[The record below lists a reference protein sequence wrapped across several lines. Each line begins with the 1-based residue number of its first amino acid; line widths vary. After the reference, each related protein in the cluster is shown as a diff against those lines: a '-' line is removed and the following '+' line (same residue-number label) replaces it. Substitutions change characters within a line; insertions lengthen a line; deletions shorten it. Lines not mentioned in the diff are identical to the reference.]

1 MQNFWLIIYNILFI
15 PLLVTLLRI
24 ASLFN
29 PKIARGISDRKKL
42 FENLIINLTGLDRR
56 KPMIWFHS
64 SSLGEFEQA
73 KPIIKKLRAE
83 RDVNIIITFF
93 SPSGYRNSLN
103 YPYAD
108 VISYLPLDTKFLA
121 KRFIDLVKPTL
132 AIFMRYDIWPN
143 FCHTMKSKN
152 IPMII
157 ADATMQK
164 NSSRLLP
171 GLKSFHKNLYETF
184 AQILTVSEE
193 DLKNFRRFNL
203 QGVKLATVG
212 DTRFDRVSQKSIA
225 ARNLNLINEN
235 IIRGKKI
242 FIFGSSWEADEEVV
256 LPAVMKLLRYDS
268 SAMMIIAP
276 HEPTE
281 PRLESLGN
289 YFRNYQSV
297 IRFSHL
303 NNYKDERI
311 ILVDSIGI
319 LLSLYKYAHVAYVGG
334 SFKQGIHNVIEPAVY
349 GIPVLFGPKI
359 QNSQEAVSLTKLGS
373 GIVVPNKKKAYK
385 TLRKLFTDET
395 ERKRLGEI
403 SKNFVESNLGA
414 SDKILLEIYKYC

>member
-1 MQNFWLIIYNILFI
+1 MQNFWLAIYNILFI
-15 PLLVTLLRI
+15 PVLVMILRI

-29 PKIARGISDRKKL
+29 PKIARGIRDRKKL
-42 FENLIINLTGLDRR
+42 FENLIINLTGLNRK

-108 VISYLPLDTKFLA
+108 VISYLPLDSKFLA
-121 KRFIDLVKPTL
+121 KRFIDLVKPNL
-132 AIFMRYDIWPN
+132 AVFMRYDIWPN
-143 FCHTMKSKN
+143 FCFTMKAKN

-164 NSSRLLP
+164 NSARLLP
-171 GLKSFHKNLYETF
+171 GLRSFHKNLYETF
-184 AQILTVSEE
+184 AQILTVSE
-193 DLKNFRRFNL
+193 DDMKNFRRFNL
-203 QGVKLATVG
+203 TGVKLATVG
-212 DTRFDRVSQKSIA
+212 DTRFDRVHQKSIA
-225 ARNLNLINEN
+225 ARNLNLINED
-235 IIRGKKI
+235 IIDGKKV

-256 LPAVMKLLRYDS
+256 LPAVMKLLKYDS

-281 PRLESLGN
+281 LRLEWLSN
-289 YFRNYQSV
+289 YFASRQSV

-303 NNYKDERI
+303 NNYSGERI

-319 LLSLYKYAHVAYVGG
+319 LLSLYRYAHVAYVGG

-359 QNSQEAVSLTKLGS
+359 QNSQEAVKLTQLGS
-373 GIVVPNKKKAYK
+373 GIVVSNKKKAYRA
-385 TLRKLFTDET
+385 LRKLFADENY
-395 ERKRLGEI
+395 RLKLGNI
-403 SKNFVESNLGA
+403 SKKYVESNLGA
-414 SDKILLEIYKYC
+414 SDKILSEIYKYC

>member
-1 MQNFWLIIYNILFI
+1 MQNFWLVIYNVLFI

-24 ASLFN
+24 ASIFN
-29 PKIARGISDRKKL
+29 PKIARGIKDRKKL
-42 FENLIINLTGLDRR
+42 FENLIIDLTGLDRK
-56 KPMIWFHS
+56 KPMVWFHS

-83 RDVNIIITFF
+83 RNVNIIITFF

-103 YPYAD
+103 YPHAD

-121 KRFIDLVKPTL
+121 KRFIELVKPTL
-132 AIFMRYDIWPN
+132 ALFMRYDIWPN
-143 FCHTMKSKN
+143 FCHAMKSKN

-184 AQILTVSEE
+184 SQILTVSEE

-203 QGVKLATVG
+203 QGVRLATVG
-212 DTRFDRVSQKSIA
+212 DTRFDRVYQKSIA
-225 ARNLNLINEN
+225 ARNLSLINEK
-235 IIRGKKI
+235 IVEEKKV

-256 LPAVMKLLRYDS
+256 LPAIMKLMKFDS
-268 SAMMIIAP
+268 SVMMIIAP

-281 PRLESLGN
+281 LRLETLGN

-303 NNYKDERI
+303 NNYSSERI
-311 ILVDSIGI
+311 ILIDSIGI

-334 SFKQGIHNVIEPAVY
+334 SFKQNVHNVIEPAVY

-359 QNSQEAVSLTKLGS
+359 QNSHEAVKLAQLGS
-373 GIVVPNKKKAYK
+373 GIVVPNKKKAYRA
-385 TLRKLFTDET
+385 LRKLFTDENH
-395 ERKRLGEI
+395 RLRLGDI
-403 SKNFVESNLGA
+403 SRNYVESNLGA
-414 SDKILLEIYKYC
+414 SDKILSEIYKYC